1 MFNINQLK
9 VGKVIEENNEPYLI
23 TETHHHKM
31 ARGGAVLKTKLKN
44 LINGNVLDK
53 TFQGNDKA
61 KEAETERKKADYLY
75 QDENKAYFMD
85 NETFEQFSLDLDQL
99 GEQIKYLKE
108 ETEVTVLYFQS
119 QAVSIELPIKMY
131 FKVISS
137 PPGVKGNSTGNV
149 NKTVK
154 IETGADISA
163 PLFINEGD
171 VIRINTETG
180 EYVERVQ

>member
-9 VGKVIEENNEPYLI
+9 VGKVIEENNEPYII
-23 TETHHHKM
+23 TETNHHKM

-44 LINGNVLDK
+44 LITGNVLDK

-75 QDENKAYFMD
+75 KDENEAYFMN
-85 NETFEQFSLDLDQL
+85 NETFEQFSLSLDQL
-99 GEQIKYLKE
+99 GEQVKYLKE
-108 ETEVTVLYFQS
+108 GTEVTVLYFQS
-119 QAVSIELPIKMY
+119 QAVSIELPIKMD

-137 PPGVKGNSTGNV
+137 PPGVKGNSAGNV
-149 NKTVK
+149 NKTVE
-154 IETGADISA
+154 IETGANIGV

-171 VIRINTETG
+171 IIKINTETG
-180 EYVERVQ
+180 EYVERA